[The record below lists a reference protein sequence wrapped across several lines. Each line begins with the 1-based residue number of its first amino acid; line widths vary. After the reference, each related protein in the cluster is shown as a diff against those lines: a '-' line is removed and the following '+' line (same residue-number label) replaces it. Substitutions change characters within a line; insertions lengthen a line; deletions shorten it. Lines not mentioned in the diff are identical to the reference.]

1 MKQTILLIC
10 LTIGSSLFAQTEG
23 AYFTQADCESNTI
36 DTTYHYLGYKE
47 THLTFVIN
55 GKKTPIPK
63 KDVFAFIDKSLT
75 FYRCDEKHDVL
86 KCYTPGKIGVYA
98 PIHFDF
104 KKDALALI
112 QSSYIC
118 EGRTGELKRV
128 SKKQLEG
135 ILKNDKDLL
144 DKYLIDKDVIYAI
157 TMYNSRHK

>member
-10 LTIGSSLFAQTEG
+10 LTISCSFFAQTEG
-23 AYFTQADCESNTI
+23 VYFTQADCESNKI
-36 DTTYHYLGYKE
+36 DTSLHCGGWNDTHVSFKQGDSVVGYAMIDIYGY
-47 THLTFVIN
+47 IN
-55 GKKTPIPK
+55 HKGQ
-63 KDVFAFIDKSLT
+63 FF
-75 FYRCDEKHDVL
+75 RCGEKQGLLQQYVSGRI
-86 KCYTPGKIGVYA
+86 CIYA
-98 PIHFDF
+98 AMNFDF

-135 ILKNDKDLL
+135 ILKNDQDLL